1 MGCSP
6 WIPRNSS
13 HRPQYDDTGAS
24 RHVESNTVEVLWV
37 SAGFVATDFP
47 SGPRPLP
54 THAQP
59 ACFPRPT
66 KNSEDPSK
74 SIAAHSGTMYT
85 PRSTRWMYPRRS
97 EVRSCCLLRSASEI
111 CCRFTR
117 PACAWATGYTPSKL
131 MAQVQRIAQALTR
144 VEEQSVD
151 TSAVRLPCGQPT
163 CAKRAELSGEYL
175 KVPMIDEEQLSAD
188 SNLR

>member
-1 MGCSP
+1 P

-66 KNSEDPSK
+66 KNSEEPR
-74 SIAAHSGTMYT
+74 IPAHQEHST
-85 PRSTRWMYPRRS
+85 PIPD
-97 EVRSCCLLRSASEI
+97 VEI
-111 CCRFTR
+111 DAPVTENVEG
-117 PACAWATGYTPSKL
+117 ATN
-131 MAQVQRIAQALTR
+131 ALGL
-144 VEEQSVD
+144 D
-151 TSAVRLPCGQPT
+151 
-163 CAKRAELSGEYL
+163 
-175 KVPMIDEEQLSAD
+175 
-188 SNLR
+188 

>member
-24 RHVESNTVEVLWV
+24 RHVESNTVEDLRV

-66 KNSEDPSK
+66 KNSEDPEKHAKAS
-74 SIAAHSGTMYT
+74 AR
-85 PRSTRWMYPRRS
+85 PTRGRLQQG
-97 EVRSCCLLRSASEI
+97 CCLSVRRHLKADRSHHGRRLGNQTFTTASRQQKTKE
-111 CCRFTR
+111 R
-117 PACAWATGYTPSKL
+117 G
-131 MAQVQRIAQALTR
+131 
-144 VEEQSVD
+144 
-151 TSAVRLPCGQPT
+151 
-163 CAKRAELSGEYL
+163 
-175 KVPMIDEEQLSAD
+175 
-188 SNLR
+188 

>member
-1 MGCSP
+1 MGCRP

-66 KNSEDPSK
+66 KNSEE
-74 SIAAHSGTMYT
+74 
-85 PRSTRWMYPRRS
+85 PRNP
-97 EVRSCCLLRSASEI
+97 VA
-111 CCRFTR
+111 
-117 PACAWATGYTPSKL
+117 PQP
-131 MAQVQRIAQALTR
+131 VQRGFYLSGPLTQRGTGRWGGALPALEPHGVGQYVRPPHRYEFDALAGARCVQPHPVARVDRDVVDPAGRTVVG
-144 VEEQSVD
+144 VEEQVD
-151 TSAVRLPCGQPT
+151 R
-163 CAKRAELSGEYL
+163 
-175 KVPMIDEEQLSAD
+175 
-188 SNLR
+188 

>member
-66 KNSEDPSK
+66 KNSEEPSMGLTFPFCCA
-74 SIAAHSGTMYT
+74 SLSQCAAPPSHEVSAIATFLPIRLYASAN
-85 PRSTRWMYPRRS
+85 SAAL
-97 EVRSCCLLRSASEI
+97 VLRMRPPLRFATEIIMSAFPCVVDSPKMI
-111 CCRFTR
+111 LIVCR
-117 PACAWATGYTPSKL
+117 L
-131 MAQVQRIAQALTR
+131 
-144 VEEQSVD
+144 
-151 TSAVRLPCGQPT
+151 
-163 CAKRAELSGEYL
+163 
-175 KVPMIDEEQLSAD
+175 
-188 SNLR
+188 

>member
-24 RHVESNTVEVLWV
+24 RHVESNTVEVLCV

-66 KNSEDPSK
+66 KNSEEPLTMVFAALAITRYLTAATGT
-74 SIAAHSGTMYT
+74 SIKKFVQTL
-85 PRSTRWMYPRRS
+85 RN
-97 EVRSCCLLRSASEI
+97 VRSATVEINGQHLTLDPKIPPEAQQLLDAI
-111 CCRFTR
+111 K
-117 PACAWATGYTPSKL
+117 GH
-131 MAQVQRIAQALTR
+131 
-144 VEEQSVD
+144 
-151 TSAVRLPCGQPT
+151 
-163 CAKRAELSGEYL
+163 
-175 KVPMIDEEQLSAD
+175 
-188 SNLR
+188 

>member
-37 SAGFVATDFP
+37 SAGFVATDFS

-66 KNSEDPSK
+66 KNSEDPQIGVSVGEADQSECAEEK
-74 SIAAHSGTMYT
+74 VWILVKTCCKWKPQNVLECNSTL
-85 PRSTRWMYPRRS
+85 RSRANR
-97 EVRSCCLLRSASEI
+97 EVR
-111 CCRFTR
+111 
-117 PACAWATGYTPSKL
+117 
-131 MAQVQRIAQALTR
+131 
-144 VEEQSVD
+144 
-151 TSAVRLPCGQPT
+151 
-163 CAKRAELSGEYL
+163 
-175 KVPMIDEEQLSAD
+175 
-188 SNLR
+188 

>member
-59 ACFPRPT
+59 ACLPRPT
-66 KNSEDPSK
+66 KNSEEPPK
-74 SIAAHSGTMYT
+74 
-85 PRSTRWMYPRRS
+85 PRR
-97 EVRSCCLLRSASEI
+97 RRTMPI
-111 CCRFTR
+111 R
-117 PACAWATGYTPSKL
+117 Y
-131 MAQVQRIAQALTR
+131 
-144 VEEQSVD
+144 SVD
-151 TSAVRLPCGQPT
+151 WQVCMDAEASHAKGVAALRLRVIQRFRTGG
-163 CAKRAELSGEYL
+163 RSHNSHNEL
-175 KVPMIDEEQLSAD
+175 KVITDAAVAKWLARHPDEALNLSIPLESELKPIGAAYRA
-188 SNLR
+188 SF

>member
-66 KNSEDPSK
+66 KNSEEPLK
-74 SIAAHSGTMYT
+74 LGLGHH
-85 PRSTRWMYPRRS
+85 
-97 EVRSCCLLRSASEI
+97 I
-111 CCRFTR
+111 C
-117 PACAWATGYTPSKL
+117 AGKN
-131 MAQVQRIAQALTR
+131 VI
-144 VEEQSVD
+144 
-151 TSAVRLPCGQPT
+151 VRLMLFVLF
-163 CAKRAELSGEYL
+163 ARS
-175 KVPMIDEEQLSAD
+175 S
-188 SNLR
+188 RR